1 MGASTAIAIATMAAA
16 NSANNHH
23 HHHQPSPDENAQAL
37 AVGLALVA
45 LPILW
50 ILFTS
55 IRQLFKRDKY
65 YNFFDE
71 NDFALIS
78 LAVLGGFAL
87 FIALVEVIYTLIK

>member
-1 MGASTAIAIATMAAA
+1 MTPTHPLWMIATTQAA
-16 NSANNHH
+16 NS
-23 HHHQPSPDENAQAL
+23 HHHQHQHSPDENTQLL

-45 LPILW
+45 LPVLW

-55 IRQLFKRDKY
+55 IRQLVRRDIR

-78 LAVLGGFAL
+78 LAVLGGFTL
-87 FIALVEVIYTLIK
+87 FIALVSLIYTLIK

>member
-16 NSANNHH
+16 NNRSHH
-23 HHHQPSPDENAQAL
+23 HHCHSPDENTQLL

-45 LPILW
+45 LPLLW
-50 ILFTS
+50 IVFTS
-55 IRQLFKRDKY
+55 IRQLVRRDIR

-78 LAVLGGFAL
+78 LAVLGGFTL
-87 FIALVEVIYTLIK
+87 FIALVSLIYTLIK

>member
-1 MGASTAIAIATMAAA
+1 MTPTNPLWMIAATHAA
-16 NSANNHH
+16 NNRSHH
-23 HHHQPSPDENAQAL
+23 HHHHSPDENTQLL

-45 LPILW
+45 LPVLW
-50 ILFTS
+50 IVFTS

-78 LAVLGGFAL
+78 LAVLGGLAL
-87 FIALVEVIYTLIK
+87 FITLTLLIYTLIK

>member
-16 NSANNHH
+16 NNNHH
-23 HHHQPSPDENAQAL
+23 HHHQPSADENTQLL

-45 LPILW
+45 LPVLW

-78 LAVLGGFAL
+78 LAVLGGFGL
-87 FIALVEVIYTLIK
+87 FIALVSLIYTLIK